1 MVDEK
6 SVIEALKTCYDPEI
20 PVNIYDLGLVYGIE
34 IKGGTVKVTMTLTAP
49 GCPMH
54 SVITRD
60 VKSKLESMEGVE
72 KAEVELV
79 WEPRWTVD
87 KISPE
92 GKKILGLEG

>member
-60 VKSKLESMEGVE
+60 VKSKLEDMVGVE

-87 KISPE
+87 RVSPE

>member
-1 MVDEK
+1 MVDEEK
-6 SVIEALKTCYDPEI
+6 VIEVLKTCYDPEI

-34 IKGGTVKVTMTLTAP
+34 IKGSTVRIKMTLTAP

-54 SVITRD
+54 SVITKD
-60 VKSKLESMEGVE
+60 VKTKLEQTEGIE

-79 WEPRWTVD
+79 WEPAWSTD

-92 GKKILGLEG
+92 GKKILGLE